1 MCEVGFSIED
11 EACDG
16 TDHVGIDIKTRTGNV
31 QRLLPPREYIYIP
44 GIYIYI
50 YLPTIDFENTYESS
64 PMNHLLGVTWA
75 SNEEQRNIHS
85 GSIFGIHRELLS
97 GNG

>member
-31 QRLLPPREYIYIP
+31 QRLLPPREYIYIT

-50 YLPTIDFENTYESS
+50 SQQSTLRTRMSQ
-64 PMNHLLGVTWA
+64 A
-75 SNEEQRNIHS
+75 R
-85 GSIFGIHRELLS
+85 
-97 GNG
+97 